1 MDWRSHC
8 EARKAHLS
16 GTTAAEFISRF
27 TRSGGAQEN
36 FVFLVHKRDVVRNTG
51 KSRRTRT
58 SALWKGVSE
67 GWTDAS
73 LGRYHMEPTCLT
85 HSSGHRL
92 VVGVMALTRGSVRL
106 LELPWFSW
114 PIK

>member
-1 MDWRSHC
+1 MR
-8 EARKAHLS
+8 
-16 GTTAAEFISRF
+16 TVRF
-27 TRSGGAQEN
+27 TYREPQPLNSSPGSPGVGGLRRI
-36 FVFLVHKRDVVRNTG
+36 FFFFLVHKRDVVRSTE

-58 SALWKGVSE
+58 SALWKGGSE

-73 LGRYHMEPTCLT
+73 LGGYHMEPTHLT

-92 VVGVMALTRGSVRL
+92 MVGVMALTRGSVRL
-106 LELPWFSW
+106 LECPWFSW